1 MKGDSKMV
9 DDCMTLDC
17 TNDALEGE
25 ELCFHCWNMAY
36 NSEYESE
43 DCFWDSQIIEWAKG
57 VDND

>member
-1 MKGDSKMV
+1 MV